1 MIKILPLMLLPLLF
15 GGMMF
20 ERALGQSGRKM
31 ESERSRPAA
40 PGTVTTTGSR
50 LVLGLMSQEDIE
62 ACGLAKLSEE
72 ELDRL
77 DRWILQLMLTMS
89 ASPSGALH
97 ARSAREERWPDPL
110 RSVLELEL
118 SDLRARLA
126 EIRQASAQLAWD
138 LSRARLALQRRDLA
152 DAEFLLSAAE
162 SNVAR
167 IQRAAP

>member
-15 GGMMF
+15 GGIVF

-31 ESERSRPAA
+31 ASERSRPAA
-40 PGTVTTTGSR
+40 PEASATTGSR
-50 LVLGLMSQEDIE
+50 LVLGLMNQEDAE
-62 ACGLAKLSEE
+62 ACGLTKLSEE

-77 DRWILQLMLTMS
+77 DRWILRLMLTMS
-89 ASPSGALH
+89 ASPSGELH

-110 RSVLELEL
+110 RSAMELEL

-126 EIRQASAQLAWD
+126 EIRQASAQLALD

-152 DAEFLLSAAE
+152 GVEFLLSTAE
-162 SNVAR
+162 STVAR
-167 IQRAAP
+167 LQRAAP